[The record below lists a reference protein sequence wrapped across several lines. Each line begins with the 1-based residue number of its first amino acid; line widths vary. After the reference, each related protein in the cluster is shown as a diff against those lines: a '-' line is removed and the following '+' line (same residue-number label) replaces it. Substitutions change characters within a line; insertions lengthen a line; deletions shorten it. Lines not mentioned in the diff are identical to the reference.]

1 MQMTSGFTFV
11 VAYSVPEYVH
21 SKPISAH
28 SGGREGRR
36 EEREG
41 WWSCHHR
48 EWDHSQTTSAIFFWT
63 FHPPLLHISS
73 FSVLSVSNFD
83 QLPTPPPPNCRRSLW
98 TAPMT
103 SSTKMVRQLKQSHR
117 EWARRRLAISIMT
130 EQDLFFCICYVQCV
144 FCCPCVVIAPCR
156 RRRCHGIH
164 SARFGWHQVHSGM
177 LGRSGGRSIR
187 RSVGRSIRRDFKQ

>member
-1 MQMTSGFTFV
+1 MSTQNPFQHTVGRT
-11 VAYSVPEYVH
+11 
-21 SKPISAH
+21 
-28 SGGREGRR
+28 GGEKRREGRLMIL
-36 EEREG
+36 
-41 WWSCHHR
+41 S
-48 EWDHSQTTSAIFFWT
+48 SQGMGPFTNDVGNFFRT
-63 FHPPLLHISS
+63 FHPPLPHISS
-73 FSVLSVSNFD
+73 FSVLSVGNFD
-83 QLPTPPPPNCRRSLW
+83 QLPTPPPPNCRRSLR